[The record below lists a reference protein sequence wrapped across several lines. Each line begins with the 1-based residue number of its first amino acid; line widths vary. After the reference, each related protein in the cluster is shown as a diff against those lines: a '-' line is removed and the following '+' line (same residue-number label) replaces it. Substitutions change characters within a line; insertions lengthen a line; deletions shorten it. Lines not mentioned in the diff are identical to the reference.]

1 MNNYR
6 AVVEY
11 WPIAGSGFAT
21 AREIKKDAIVAHL
34 RLTRA
39 GVSAEGESFA
49 LKRFGHTPDQVIEQI
64 QNWLDAHKEW
74 SRDVLEQTVEAG
86 PARNAIDCAL
96 WRLEAAEHNMSF
108 AAMAGI
114 PHPVAL
120 NSAFTLSGAAPE
132 AMARQAASKTN
143 FRWIKVKLMGDGQ
156 DAQRLQAIH
165 KAVPDKELIVDAN
178 ESLDIEMLHDLMP
191 VFKASNVV
199 LIEQPLHAERDE
211 ALLHFQSPIPL
222 AADESCHTIDSLKAL
237 VGKYRVVNLKLDKT
251 GGLTHALKMKVAARE
266 MGFGVMVGC
275 MASTSLAIYPAWL
288 LAQDGEFADLDGAL
302 LLDNDRDHCDKPELV
317 F

>member
-11 WPIAGSGFAT
+11 WPIAGDGFAT

-34 RLTRA
+34 RLTRN

-49 LKRFGHTPDQVIEQI
+49 LKRFRHTPDQVIEQI
-64 QNWLDAHKEW
+64 QNWLAAHQDW
-74 SRDVLEQTVEAG
+74 SRDVMEQTMEAG

-108 AAMAGI
+108 AAMAGFED
-114 PHPVAL
+114 PKPLHT
-120 NSAFTLSGAAPE
+120 AFTLGVAAPE
-132 AMARQAASKTN
+132 AMARQALSKTS
-143 FRWIKVKLMGDGQ
+143 FRWIKMKLMGDGQ
-156 DAQRLQAIH
+156 DEARLRAVHAAI
-165 KAVPDKELIVDAN
+165 PQKELIVDAN

-191 VFKASNVV
+191 VFKFSNVV
-199 LIEQPLHAERDE
+199 LIEQPLHADADE

-222 AADESCHTIDSLKAL
+222 AADESCHTIESLKSL

-251 GGLTHALKMKVAARE
+251 GGLTHALKMKQAARE

-288 LAQDGEFADLDGAL
+288 LAHDAEFADLDGAL
-302 LLDNDRDHCDKPELV
+302 LLDNDRQNCDKPELI